1 MELKIT
7 VRGNDIDSLVKA
19 LEEIKSGV
27 KIGCTI
33 GTGQN
38 TNDPDNYCYKFE
50 TYSKSFVEEQ
60 YNPRVFSD

>member
-7 VRGNDIDSLVKA
+7 VRGNDVDSLVKA

-38 TNDPDNYCYKFE
+38 KNDLDNYSYNFE
-50 TYSKSFVEEQ
+50 TYQESFLEEQ
-60 YNPRVFSD
+60 FSSYVFLE